1 MWNLDYFVLND
12 DNKRD
17 PKELFKEIYE
27 KSKEEKIKK
36 EENQQK
42 TAPSEGLTPKSENLI
57 KTP

>member
-36 EENQQK
+36 EKIKEENKQ
-42 TAPSEGLTPKSENLI
+42 TPAPSES
-57 KTP
+57 